1 MGYDNAWLVTRE
13 GPSSPY
19 TYDWT
24 QSGPIAT
31 LASNWSGITLDIY
44 SDQEVSRG
52 VLLLMDVLANVVFAR
67 LSKCTA
73 VMA

>member
-24 QSGPIAT
+24 QSGPVAT

-44 SDQEVSRG
+44 SDQEVS
-52 VLLLMDVLANVVFAR
+52 NVSY
-67 LSKCTA
+67 LT
-73 VMA
+73 